1 MWGRRREA
9 TSFRA
14 GQAVLVAS
22 RSVWEQRLVLPG
34 DAGAL
39 SSQLCGFQGPCGLF
53 WSRLPFSEASL
64 NKHNVKITALS
75 ARSPRVKKQQVLSGT
90 DFSTLLFSTL
100 LFGCPG
106 LCRDDWTLKSLP

>member
-1 MWGRRREA
+1 MR
-9 TSFRA
+9 
-14 GQAVLVAS
+14 
-22 RSVWEQRLVLPG
+22 EQRLVLPG

-39 SSQLCGFQGPCGLF
+39 SSQLCGFQGPCGF
-53 WSRLPFSEASL
+53 FSVPPAVQRGSS
-64 NKHNVKITALS
+64 KRNVKITALS

-106 LCRDDWTLKSLP
+106 LCRDDLTLKSFL